1 MKIIRFKYLLSILL
15 LNLFTVLVYADE
27 IDIPTEEPKSLLGII
42 FAVFLA
48 IVSAISLL
56 IKRNK

>member
-1 MKIIRFKYLLSILL
+1 MKNIKLKYFLSLL
-15 LNLFTVLVYADE
+15 LINLFTVMVYADE